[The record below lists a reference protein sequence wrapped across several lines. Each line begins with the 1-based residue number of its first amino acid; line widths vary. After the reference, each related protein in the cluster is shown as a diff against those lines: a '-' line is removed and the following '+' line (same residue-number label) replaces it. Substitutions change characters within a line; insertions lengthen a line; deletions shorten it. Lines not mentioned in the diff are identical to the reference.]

1 MKFTSVTQADCELIK
16 IDIHCHIQG
25 DVVLECISLDAD
37 QEREEIMFRV
47 MFNTAFI
54 RSNILMLNR
63 DEIDILWDAKDR
75 FPKEFRAEVCICCS
89 ESVIFYLE
97 VMQKFIIFF
106 VLWLKVLLSEMDTAN
121 QLGPMEVAGIG
132 EKGGL
137 PIEAFAKVQEMFS
150 NVDWLDPTGDAAV
163 QLFQRLTS
171 SENIQLR
178 QGFLSPSKKEA
189 ESLEL
194 GSINKHSDNVQQE
207 PNKIE
212 DPSVYVNKLESV
224 GRQTLILLEQAT
236 NLEVKPGISRVQENL
251 GSLAHNNA
259 KQSISLEKAVPST
272 MKSIEPVLKDQNAKL
287 DEQHG
292 SGQCSSP
299 TIIMSPRF
307 PISSSCSTLSGYPS
321 PRSLSACPRFN
332 SAPSALGI
340 TALLEDHAGS
350 AENCSGS
357 TVTSTTVSNFS
368 TGVIQITSK
377 RPSGQHPT
385 TGVA

>member
-1 MKFTSVTQADCELIK
+1 
-16 IDIHCHIQG
+16 
-25 DVVLECISLDAD
+25 
-37 QEREEIMFRV
+37 
-47 MFNTAFI
+47 
-54 RSNILMLNR
+54 
-63 DEIDILWDAKDR
+63 
-75 FPKEFRAEVCICCS
+75 
-89 ESVIFYLE
+89 
-97 VMQKFIIFF
+97 
-106 VLWLKVLLSEMDTAN
+106 MDTAN

-178 QGFLSPSKKEA
+178 QGFLSPSRQEA

-194 GSINKHSDNVQQE
+194 GSIFPINKHSDNFQQE
-207 PNKIE
+207 PSKVE
-212 DPSVYVNKLESV
+212 DPTVYVNKLESV
-224 GRQTLILLEQAT
+224 GRQGYLLEQAT
-236 NLEVKPGISRVQENL
+236 NSEVKTGISAVQENL
-251 GSLAHNNA
+251 GSLDHKVDSNA
-259 KQSISLEKAVPST
+259 GQSISLEKAVPST
-272 MKSIEPVLKDQNAKL
+272 MKSIEPVLRDQNAKL
-287 DEQHG
+287 GEQHG
-292 SGQCSSP
+292 SGECSSP
-299 TIIMSPRF
+299 AIIMSQRF
-307 PISSSCSTLSGYPS
+307 PISSSCSAFSGYSS

-340 TALLEDHAGS
+340 TALLEDHAGN
-350 AENCSGS
+350 AENCCGS
-357 TVTSTTVSNFS
+357 TVTSTTVSNLS

>member
-1 MKFTSVTQADCELIK
+1 
-16 IDIHCHIQG
+16 
-25 DVVLECISLDAD
+25 
-37 QEREEIMFRV
+37 
-47 MFNTAFI
+47 
-54 RSNILMLNR
+54 
-63 DEIDILWDAKDR
+63 
-75 FPKEFRAEVCICCS
+75 
-89 ESVIFYLE
+89 
-97 VMQKFIIFF
+97 MQKFIICF
-106 VLWLKVLLSEMDTAN
+106 VLWFKVLLSEMDTAN

-194 GSINKHSDNVQQE
+194 GSISPINKHSDNVQQE
-207 PNKIE
+207 PSKVE
-212 DPSVYVNKLESV
+212 DATVYVNKLESV

-236 NLEVKPGISRVQENL
+236 NSEVKTGISVVHENL
-251 GSLAHNNA
+251 GSLVHKVDSNTE
-259 KQSISLEKAVPST
+259 QSISLEKAVPST
-272 MKSIEPVLKDQNAKL
+272 MKSIEPVLKDQNDKL

-292 SGQCSSP
+292 SGQRSSP
-299 TIIMSPRF
+299 TIIVSQRF
-307 PISSSCSTLSGYPS
+307 PISSSCSALSGYSS

-332 SAPSALGI
+332 SAPSTLGI

-350 AENCSGS
+350 AENCCVS
-357 TVTSTTVSNFS
+357 TVTSTTVSNLS
-368 TGVIQITSK
+368 TGLIQITSK

-385 TGVA
+385 AGVA